1 MKNTFLKSLTFMHI
15 ISHII
20 LTNDDVKLS
29 NTNWSRCEL
38 LKLYVFADFAF
49 TFTSQSCLRLIR
61 STIISLTTLDCY
73 SQKIE
78 KRRFAELMWLW
89 GIHTL
94 IYFVKTVTP
103 TMFRVSMRSTIG
115 NHHYLCNFK
124 NLCKIH
130 AYPSQ
135 LILVTMKIILL
146 K

>member
-1 MKNTFLKSLTFMHI
+1 MKYNQNNFFLILQLFLHMIYTMFHYKIVVEIISCNCNIVWNLFWKSLTFMHI

-20 LTNDDVKLS
+20 LTNDGVKLS

-49 TFTSQSCLRLIR
+49 TFTSQCCLRLIR

-94 IYFVKTVTP
+94 IYISVK
-103 TMFRVSMRSTIG
+103 R
-115 NHHYLCNFK
+115 
-124 NLCKIH
+124 
-130 AYPSQ
+130 
-135 LILVTMKIILL
+135 
-146 K
+146 